1 MTRVQ
6 IEQNGWERFGELA
19 GPWRDRNRIGWD
31 SLLPHFQDAIERT
44 ADACPQQLD
53 ERHLMAQQTSVRYT
67 TRDAAAGEAN
77 QSLIDDVFSE
87 LAELRP
93 DGLSY
98 RVARS
103 DDGLSFEHV
112 AVVEDGPN
120 PLLSL
125 ASFQA
130 FSSTVAE
137 RVLEPPV
144 VQTGEVVARYR

>member
-1 MTRVQ
+1 
-6 IEQNGWERFGELA
+6 
-19 GPWRDRNRIGWD
+19 
-31 SLLPHFQDAIERT
+31 
-44 ADACPQQLD
+44 
-53 ERHLMAQQTSVRYT
+53 MAQQTSVRYT
-67 TRDAAAGEAN
+67 TRDGAAGEAN
-77 QSLIDDVFSE
+77 QSLIDAVFTE

-103 DDGLSFEHV
+103 EDGLSFEHV

-125 ASFQA
+125 ASFQT

>member
-1 MTRVQ
+1 
-6 IEQNGWERFGELA
+6 
-19 GPWRDRNRIGWD
+19 
-31 SLLPHFQDAIERT
+31 
-44 ADACPQQLD
+44 
-53 ERHLMAQQTSVRYT
+53 MAQQTSVRYT
-67 TRDAAAGEAN
+67 TRDTAAGDAN
-77 QSLIDDVFSE
+77 QRLIDAVFAE
-87 LAELRP
+87 LAEREP

-103 DDGLSFEHV
+103 EDGLSFEHV

-130 FSSTVAE
+130 FSSTVSE

-144 VQTGEVVARYR
+144 VLTGQVVARYR

>member
-1 MTRVQ
+1 
-6 IEQNGWERFGELA
+6 
-19 GPWRDRNRIGWD
+19 
-31 SLLPHFQDAIERT
+31 
-44 ADACPQQLD
+44 
-53 ERHLMAQQTSVRYT
+53 MAEQTSVRYT
-67 TRDAAAGEAN
+67 VRDAAAAEAN
-77 QSLIDDVFSE
+77 QKLIDDVFTE
-87 LAELRP
+87 LAEVAP

-103 DDGLSFEHV
+103 ADGLSFEHV
-112 AVVEDGPN
+112 AIVDDGQN
-120 PLLSL
+120 PLQRL

>member
-1 MTRVQ
+1 
-6 IEQNGWERFGELA
+6 
-19 GPWRDRNRIGWD
+19 
-31 SLLPHFQDAIERT
+31 
-44 ADACPQQLD
+44 
-53 ERHLMAQQTSVRYT
+53 MAEQTSVRYT
-67 TRDAAAGEAN
+67 TRDAAAAAAN
-77 QSLIDDVFSE
+77 QRLIDDVFAE
-87 LAELRP
+87 LAARAP

-112 AVVEDGPN
+112 AIVDDGPN

-144 VQTGEVVARYR
+144 VQTGQVVARYR

>member
-1 MTRVQ
+1 
-6 IEQNGWERFGELA
+6 
-19 GPWRDRNRIGWD
+19 
-31 SLLPHFQDAIERT
+31 
-44 ADACPQQLD
+44 
-53 ERHLMAQQTSVRYT
+53 MAQQTSARYT
-67 TRDAAAGEAN
+67 TRDAAAAEAN
-77 QSLIDDVFSE
+77 QSLVDDVFTE
-87 LAELRP
+87 LAEIKP

-112 AVVEDGPN
+112 AIVEDGPN

-137 RVLEPPV
+137 RVVAPPV
-144 VQTGEVVARYR
+144 VETGEVVARYR

>member
-1 MTRVQ
+1 
-6 IEQNGWERFGELA
+6 
-19 GPWRDRNRIGWD
+19 
-31 SLLPHFQDAIERT
+31 
-44 ADACPQQLD
+44 
-53 ERHLMAQQTSVRYT
+53 MAQQTSVRYT
-67 TRDAAAGEAN
+67 TRDAAAGDEN
-77 QSLIDDVFSE
+77 QRLIDAVFAE
-87 LAELRP
+87 LAELEP

-120 PLLSL
+120 PLTTL

-137 RVLEPPV
+137 RVLAPPV
-144 VQTGEVVARYR
+144 VQTARVVARYR

>member
-1 MTRVQ
+1 
-6 IEQNGWERFGELA
+6 
-19 GPWRDRNRIGWD
+19 
-31 SLLPHFQDAIERT
+31 
-44 ADACPQQLD
+44 
-53 ERHLMAQQTSVRYT
+53 MAEQTSVRYT
-67 TRDAAAGEAN
+67 ARNAAAAEAN
-77 QSLIDDVFSE
+77 QRLIEDVFTE
-87 LAELRP
+87 LAELAP
-93 DGLSY
+93 NSLSY

-103 DDGLSFEHV
+103 ADGLSFEHV
-112 AVVEDGPN
+112 AVVDDGPN

>member
-1 MTRVQ
+1 
-6 IEQNGWERFGELA
+6 
-19 GPWRDRNRIGWD
+19 
-31 SLLPHFQDAIERT
+31 
-44 ADACPQQLD
+44 
-53 ERHLMAQQTSVRYT
+53 MAQQTSVRYT

-77 QSLIDDVFSE
+77 QSLIDDVFRE
-87 LAELRP
+87 LAELAP

-103 DDGLSFEHV
+103 ADGLSFEHV
-112 AVVEDGPN
+112 AVVDHEPN

-125 ASFQA
+125 PSFRA

-144 VQTGEVVARYR
+144 VQTSEVVARYR

>member
-1 MTRVQ
+1 MSDGR
-6 IEQNGWERFGELA
+6 A
-19 GPWRDRNRIGWD
+19 
-31 SLLPHFQDAIERT
+31 
-44 ADACPQQLD
+44 D
-53 ERHLMAQQTSVRYT
+53 ERSLHHPRRRSS
-67 TRDAAAGEAN
+67 GGN
-77 QSLIDDVFSE
+77 QSLIDDVFTE
-87 LAELRP
+87 LAELEP

-112 AVVEDGPN
+112 AVVEEGPN
-120 PLLSL
+120 PLLTL

-144 VQTGEVVARYR
+144 VQTGQVVARYR